1 MKREEGEA
9 GEYPLASDIGVL
21 DGREDANG
29 GLGIAVARILIRTM
43 HQLELGRVLG
53 VNPFSSL
60 TRLEGMQ
67 KDEICKFTQN
77 H

>member
-1 MKREEGEA
+1 MKREEGR
-9 GEYPLASDIGVL
+9 GGYPLASNIGVL

-29 GLGIAVARILIRTM
+29 GLGIAVARILIRSM

-60 TRLEGMQ
+60 TRLEDMQ
-67 KDEICKFTQN
+67 KDEIFP
-77 H
+77 